1 MIYMKKAVTLLVLLS
16 LFLPLHAQKTKVQG
30 TVTIKARE
38 DLLKEL
44 PAEAAYFMPEFRDAT
59 VQFNDGKLSQ
69 GRINICLVDNSVRFI
84 EESGDTLLL
93 SNAENVMRI
102 LIGDTVML
110 QREGYF
116 IKQLTAY
123 GQKFLGER
131 RILTL
136 EEPDIDAGYSSIPA
150 VSTAKRGNMIHV
162 DPNRQMASEKE
173 MEYSLSIK
181 YFVGD
186 DTVLYPARLSSFV
199 KLFPEKKKDVRSWS
213 REQGTD
219 FNDKIS
225 LIDLFYY
232 CTE

>member
-1 MIYMKKAVTLLVLLS
+1 
-16 LFLPLHAQKTKVQG
+16 
-30 TVTIKARE
+30 
-38 DLLKEL
+38 
-44 PAEAAYFMPEFRDAT
+44 
-59 VQFNDGKLSQ
+59 
-69 GRINICLVDNSVRFI
+69 
-84 EESGDTLLL
+84 
-93 SNAENVMRI
+93 
-102 LIGDTVML
+102 
-110 QREGYF
+110 
-116 IKQLTAY
+116 
-123 GQKFLGER
+123 
-131 RILTL
+131 
-136 EEPDIDAGYSSIPA
+136 
-150 VSTAKRGNMIHV
+150 MIHV